1 MRKIGI
7 IAVLS
12 LMALALAAVPAL
24 ADSAKFQSASGR
36 ISDSGALLLSWRET
50 GLGNTNEFPDVHYAV
65 HVDEA
70 TAEYACINGGNKHPQ
85 AANKETVTEPIDANV
100 TAPIRN
106 GSASGRDVLVTG
118 TPPGPGDFS
127 CPSGQR
133 LVLASVSYSG
143 ITITDTDHNVFATVD
158 DLSMV
163 LVAV

>member
-1 MRKIGI
+1 MRKLGI

-36 ISDSGALLLSWRET
+36 INDSGALLLSWRET
-50 GLGNTNEFPDVHYAV
+50 GLGNTNGNPGVHYDIHA
-65 HVDEA
+65 DA
-70 TAEYACINGGNKHPQ
+70 SAEYACINGGNKHPQ
-85 AANKETVTEPIDANV
+85 AANKETVTTPIDASV

-106 GSASGRDVLVTG
+106 GSASGSDVLVTG

-133 LVLASVSYSG
+133 LVLASVSYTG
-143 ITITDTDHNVFATVD
+143 ITITDTDHNVVAPVD
-158 DLSMV
+158 NLSRV
-163 LVAV
+163 LVNV

>member
-36 ISDSGALLLSWRET
+36 INDSGALLLSWRET
-50 GLGNTNEFPDVHYAV
+50 GLGNTNEFPDVHHDVHAQASAV
-65 HVDEA
+65 
-70 TAEYACINGGNKHPQ
+70 YACINGGNKHPK
-85 AANKETVTEPIDANV
+85 AANKETVTTPIDASV

-106 GSASGRDVLVTG
+106 GSASGKDVLVTG

-133 LVLASVSYSG
+133 LVLASVSYSE
-143 ITITDTDHNVFATVD
+143 ITITDTDHNVTATVGA
-158 DLSMV
+158 LSKV
-163 LVAV
+163 LVNV